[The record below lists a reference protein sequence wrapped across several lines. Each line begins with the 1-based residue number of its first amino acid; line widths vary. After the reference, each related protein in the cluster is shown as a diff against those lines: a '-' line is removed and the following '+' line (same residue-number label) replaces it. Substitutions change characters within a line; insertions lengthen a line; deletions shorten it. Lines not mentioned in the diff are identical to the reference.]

1 MNRRNIELVTAG
13 LLIGLSTLGCQSPYR
28 ADQGALFG
36 GLLGA
41 GTGAIIGDAVG
52 GKAGPGAA
60 IGAGLG
66 AITGAAVGGQLD
78 EIEARNRAMIEQ
90 QLGRQIAAGAVRLD
104 DVVAMTQA
112 GVNEELII
120 NHIRAHGV
128 AAPLQTGDLIF
139 LQQQGVS
146 TRVIKAMQEPPRTA
160 SAPVVVREGSPPP
173 VVIHEYSY
181 GPPVWGPPYYP
192 RRYYWGYRPRPGVS
206 WGLSFHD

>member
-1 MNRRNIELVTAG
+1 MNRYVVGLVIVG
-13 LLIGLSTLGCQSPYR
+13 LLIVSSTVGCQSPYR

-41 GTGAIIGDAVG
+41 GTGAIIGDAMG

-66 AITGAAVGGQLD
+66 AITGAAVGSEID
-78 EIEARNRAMIEQ
+78 EVEARNRAMIEQ
-90 QLGRQIAAGAVRLD
+90 QLGRQVAAGAVRID

-112 GVNEELII
+112 RVDDELIV
-120 NHIRAHGV
+120 NHVRAHGL
-128 AAPLQTGDLIF
+128 AAPLQTGDIIF

-146 TRVIKAMQEPPRTA
+146 TRVIKAMQEPPRMATR
-160 SAPVVVREGSPPP
+160 PVVIQEAAPPP

-181 GPPVWGPPYYP
+181 GPPYWGPPYYP
-192 RRYYWGYRPRPGVS
+192 RHYYWRHRPRPGVS
-206 WGLSFHD
+206 WGMSFYN